1 MTDSESAPQATEG
14 PPLRLSIVLAT
25 YNERSNLPEL
35 IERLRGLSL
44 PRYEVIVV
52 DDGSTDGTRQ
62 FVDELVASD
71 PRFRPLYHEGKQT
84 TVRAQSQGIRAARG
98 EFVVIMDADLQHP
111 PELVP
116 EMVRHLEQ
124 GSVLAVAS
132 RYVPG
137 GSPGARSALRGLLS
151 LGAEGIARAML
162 PDARHIADPV
172 SGFFAFRRE
181 VFRPINPG
189 FRGYKLLLFVLV
201 MAHGQP
207 VTEVPFRFVPRT
219 AGASKVTGG
228 LGFVRV
234 FLTEVL
240 MAKRVELALRRGRG
254 RALLPV
260 EAEA

>member
-1 MTDSESAPQATEG
+1 MTDPDQRAEG
-14 PPLRLSIVLAT
+14 SGTGPRLSIVLAT

-35 IERLRGLSL
+35 VDRLRRL
-44 PRYEVIVV
+44 PLPPWEAIVA
-52 DDGSTDGTRQ
+52 DDGSTDGTRTY
-62 FVDELVASD
+62 VDELATAD
-71 PRFRPLYHEGKQT
+71 RRFRPLYHDGKQT
-84 TVRAQSQGIRAARG
+84 TVRAQCQGILAARG
-98 EFVVIMDADLQHP
+98 SLVAVIDADLQHP
-111 PELVP
+111 PELLP
-116 EMVRHLEQ
+116 EMVHRLDE
-124 GSVLAVAS
+124 GSALVVAS

-151 LGAEGIARAML
+151 RGAEATARGML
-162 PDARHIADPV
+162 ADARRVSDPV

-189 FRGYKLLLFVLV
+189 FRGYKLLLFLLV

-207 VTEVPFRFVPRT
+207 VAEVPFRFEPRT

-240 MAKRVELALRRGRG
+240 MAKRVELALRRGNG
-254 RALLPV
+254 TALLPR